1 MTPIPFHTRWVR
13 RESFSTNYFSVNKT
27 YRVEEWLS
35 EEKIKVQSNLGT
47 FEVTDP
53 LFWEIDEYM
62 ENLERHILN

>member
-1 MTPIPFHTRWVR
+1 MTPIPFLTRWVR
-13 RESFSTNYFSVNKT
+13 REAFSTTYFSVNKT
-27 YRVEEWLS
+27 YKVEEWLS

-47 FEVTDP
+47 FEVTDS